1 MPSEP
6 ADSAQESPR
15 NELVFLRQELQ
26 ELKRCQLH
34 YFTLSISGTAAIL
47 GFAGSINTKELV
59 GPSLLAPLV
68 IIIPCWWIFFDKATT
83 ITRIVGYVRILE
95 NLLAGGARL
104 DLIYPGYEEALTLY
118 REYEDDLRR
127 GGRRYIVEA
136 STGRAS
142 SVSHVREWFD
152 LIALRTRHRYWM
164 VNFYTFAGLA
174 ALCCASGWWLPSV
187 PRPDERFRYVSVGF
201 GVFVTLVSVIYSIIV
216 VHQLT
221 FGKRSYASSAIFW
234 RETLDK
240 KRFAQAEQDELK
252 VSGNSGFNHKDQ
264 AHVTA

>member
-1 MPSEP
+1 MPSEL
-6 ADSAQESPR
+6 ADNALENPR
-15 NELVFLRQELQ
+15 NELTFLRQELQ

-95 NLLAGGARL
+95 NFLAEGASL
-104 DLIYPGYEEALTLY
+104 DLVYPGYEEGLTRY
-118 REYEDDLRR
+118 REYEDELRR
-127 GGRRYIVEA
+127 GGERYIVEPH
-136 STGRAS
+136 TEKENLVGRA
-142 SVSHVREWFD
+142 REWFD
-152 LIALRTRHRYWM
+152 LFALRTRHRYWM

-187 PRPDERFRYVSVGF
+187 TRADEHFRYWSVGF
-201 GVFVTLVSVIYSIIV
+201 GVLVTLVSVIYSIV
-216 VHQLT
+216 VVYQLT
-221 FGKRSYASSAIFW
+221 FGKRSYASSAKFW

-240 KRFAQAEQDELK
+240 NRPSGRISKRITHASTGRPA
-252 VSGNSGFNHKDQ
+252 SPS
-264 AHVTA
+264 AR